1 MHVLTIDY
9 NNGWQCKQAWKQLK
23 ASNNAMEA
31 RENKLEERRG
41 GIRMEAMKKQFEYQ
55 LEEEELTHIR
65 WFLTSLHR
73 LKTSLLAR

>member
-41 GIRMEAMKKQFEYQ
+41 GSRKWKKSRISLAFE
-55 LEEEELTHIR
+55 
-65 WFLTSLHR
+65 HR
-73 LKTSLLAR
+73 FVIIGRI